1 MIAAQMTARQEISQ
15 KQKEKF
21 KEEQINANK
30 PLVPTLI
37 PMKSWVLPKGHMGRT
52 GIKMPKLLGVTI
64 HDTGNTSKGSNSTA
78 NCRYV
83 HRDCINKK
91 LSFHLCVDDKQA
103 IILVPLDETSYH
115 GSNKIANTQTI
126 GIEICVASNMDLQ
139 KSHDNAAMI
148 TAWIL
153 KNIMKIPTGV
163 DISKYLFTH
172 RYWIER
178 SGNKQSK
185 ICPYQMLVR
194 NNPYPWSTFVR
205 KVNRFFIG

>member
-1 MIAAQMTARQEISQ
+1 MIAAQVLARNESAN

-21 KEEQINANK
+21 KEEQISASK
-30 PLVPTLI
+30 PIIPKLI
-37 PMKSWVLPKGHMGRT
+37 PMKSWVLPHGHMGRT
-52 GIKMPKLLGVTI
+52 GIKMTKLLGVTI
-64 HDTGNTSKGSNSTA
+64 HDTGNTNPGSNSLA

-83 HRDCINKK
+83 HRDCVNKK

-103 IILVPLDETSYH
+103 IILVPLNETSYH
-115 GSNKIANTQTI
+115 GSNRIANTQTI
-126 GIEICVASNMDLQ
+126 GIEICVASNMDLM
-139 KSHDNAAMI
+139 KSHDNAAML

-153 KNIMKIPTGV
+153 KNVMKIPTGT

-178 SGNKQSK
+178 SGSKQAK

-194 NNPYPWSTFVR
+194 NNPYSWSTFIR